1 MTSVFDRIKE
11 LGFTLPDP
19 PKAVASYIPALR
31 VGDLIYTSGVLPMVN
46 GELAYTKEI
55 GGFLNSVSY
64 GYDAAKLCV
73 LNALSIINDLSGLE
87 NLERIVKLTGYVH
100 SAPGFTDQP
109 KVINGASD
117 TLIAIFGEEGRH
129 VRSAIGVNEL
139 PLGASVELELI
150 VKVKQGV

>member
-55 GGFLNSVSY
+55 GGFLN
-64 GYDAAKLCV
+64 
-73 LNALSIINDLSGLE
+73 
-87 NLERIVKLTGYVH
+87 
-100 SAPGFTDQP
+100 
-109 KVINGASD
+109 
-117 TLIAIFGEEGRH
+117 
-129 VRSAIGVNEL
+129 
-139 PLGASVELELI
+139 
-150 VKVKQGV
+150 